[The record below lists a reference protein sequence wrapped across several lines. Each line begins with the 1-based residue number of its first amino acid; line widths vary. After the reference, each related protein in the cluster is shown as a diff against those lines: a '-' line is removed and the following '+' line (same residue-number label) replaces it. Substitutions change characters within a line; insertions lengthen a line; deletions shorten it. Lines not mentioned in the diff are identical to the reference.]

1 MQRSLLTDRF
11 RSDGARLAET
21 PDGPVLLTYGD
32 VPAEYEAARE
42 KAVVFDATPRGALCV
57 TGAERAEFLHRILAN
72 EVRHLAPGR
81 GNANL
86 LLTSKGKVAQAF
98 ELLVDEEEIRL
109 EAPAARIPALAAEVD
124 RYLFAED
131 VQLEDV
137 SESVAPVEIC
147 GPEAAALVSSV
158 LGLELPTWEAGTWL
172 RTDWEGAPLR
182 VAAWPVAGSPGYR
195 LDAGP
200 AAADA
205 LWQRFLAAGAR
216 PAGVAVSDILR
227 IEAGQAVFGADVDDN
242 IYPQEARLES
252 AFSLEKGCYIGQE
265 VVAKIDTYGGLNKR
279 LVCLRFDHDDP
290 VPRGTEL
297 SVVEDGEARN
307 LGLVTSWSYSFVLD
321 TGIALA
327 YVKRKHQAVGK
338 EFELVGAP
346 GKATVVEMPVRPGA
360 LPITGE
366 FE

>member
-11 RSDGARLAET
+11 SADGARLAE
-21 PDGPVLLTYGD
+21 GPSGPALLTYGD

-42 KAVVFDATPRGALCV
+42 SAVLFDATALGALRA
-57 TGAERAEFLHRILAN
+57 TGGERGEFLHRILAN
-72 EVRHLAPGR
+72 EVRHLAPGS

-98 ELLVDEEEIRL
+98 ELSVDEDEIRL
-109 EAPAARIPALAAEVD
+109 EAPATRIEALAAEID

-131 VQLEDV
+131 VQLEDA
-137 SESVAPVEIC
+137 SETTAPLEVC
-147 GPEAAALVSSV
+147 GPRAAGLVGSV
-158 LGLELPTWEAGTWL
+158 LGLELGPWEAGAWRRAEL
-172 RTDWEGAPLR
+172 DGAPVR

-195 LDAGP
+195 IDGGP
-200 AAADA
+200 QVALA
-205 LWQRFLAAGAR
+205 LWDRLREAGAA
-216 PAGVAVSDILR
+216 PAGLAVGDILR
-227 IEAGQAVFGADVDDN
+227 VEACQAAFGPDVDDN

-279 LVCLRFDHDDP
+279 LVCLRLDHDDP

-327 YVKRKHQAVGK
+327 YVKRKHQAVGT
-338 EFELVGAP
+338 EFDLVGVP
-346 GKATVVEMPVRPGA
+346 GKATVVEMPVRPGGVEV
-360 LPITGE
+360 TGE